1 MAGLPWTDRAT
12 HPRNAVRDE
21 AHEAECAGVERGACY
36 LRRAF
41 VGDASVGSAALAAP
55 VIDRWYGTGG
65 E

>member
-1 MAGLPWTDRAT
+1 M
-12 HPRNAVRDE
+12 RDE